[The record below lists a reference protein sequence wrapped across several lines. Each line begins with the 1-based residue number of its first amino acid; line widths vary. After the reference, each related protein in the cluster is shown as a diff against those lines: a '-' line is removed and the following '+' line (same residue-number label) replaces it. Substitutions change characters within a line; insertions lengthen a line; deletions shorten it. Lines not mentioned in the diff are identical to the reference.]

1 MTDTKPIASLSPSLL
16 ARKGGARPAMRSQM
30 QPLLMSNAT
39 EHQLNEDL
47 GFNDMGEDSPPP
59 VPAAK
64 HGADVVA
71 ILQGVKARRS
81 ATSEVRRQQDQLA
94 ARLGQTNGQAPVRR
108 SALAEGRSAA
118 FTLRLDAA
126 RHLKLRLACTLA
138 NQSAQQLVTDALD
151 HLLASMPDVTD
162 LAARAGK
169 RR

>member
-1 MTDTKPIASLSPSLL
+1 MTDSKPIASLSPSLL

-30 QPLLMSNAT
+30 QPLHLDDAT

-47 GFNDMGEDSPPP
+47 GFNDMGEDSLP
-59 VPAAK
+59 VPATK
-64 HGADVVA
+64 QGAEVVA
-71 ILQGVKARRS
+71 ILQGVKARRNG
-81 ATSEVRRQQDQLA
+81 TSEVRRQQDQLA
-94 ARLGQTNGQAPVRR
+94 ARLSQSSKQAPARR

-118 FTLRLDAA
+118 FTLRLDAD

-138 NQSAQQLVTDALD
+138 NQSAQQIVTDALD
-151 HLLASMPDVTD
+151 HLLASLPDVAD